1 MRRIISVLLISVVW
15 TLGLLA
21 QQQEQNPQEMNM
33 EDMAKAMQQLSE
45 AMQKASPVEPVNF
58 RTLKA
63 LLPKELPGMKRSS
76 AEGSKTSAM
85 GVKVSQAEATYSGK
99 DGATIH
105 IQIMDMGS
113 MKNMV
118 GMAMAGWAMAEYD
131 RETDT
136 GYERTMEYK
145 GNKAMEEWD
154 NESKSGKISVLVANR
169 FVVEVEGD
177 GVDMKTIKAALDKI
191 DLKKLESMKDE
202 GVGKSK

>member
-1 MRRIISVLLISVVW
+1 MRRIISVLLISLVW

-21 QQQEQNPQEMNM
+21 QQEEQNPQTNM

-63 LLPKELPGMKRSS
+63 LLPKELPGMKRTS

-85 GVKVSQAEATYSGK
+85 GVKVSQAEATYTNK
-99 DGATIH
+99 DGGTIH

-113 MKNMV
+113 MKDMV

-136 GYERTMEYK
+136 GYERTLDYK

-154 NESKSGKISVLVANR
+154 NEAKSGKISVLVANR

-177 GVDMKTIKAALDKI
+177 GVDMRTIKAALDKI
-191 DLKKLESMKDE
+191 DLKKLASMKNE
-202 GVGKSK
+202 GVGKTK